1 MEVKLDCIMTH
12 DATTPSAVE
21 ILEEH
26 GINRVFDPDKI
37 VAVPDHFVPNKDIA
51 SAELA
56 RKFRDWV
63 KEKGIMNYYEVGRNG
78 ICHAILPEQG
88 HVLPGETIIGG
99 DSHTC
104 TYGALGA
111 FSTGVGSTDLAA
123 AIAMGK
129 LWFRVPETLLF
140 VLDGDLPEGVY
151 SKDVILYIIGNIG
164 TSGALY
170 KTMEFSGEV
179 IINLSVEGRLT
190 ITNMAIEAGAKSG
203 IINPD
208 EKTVEYVRERTKK
221 SFKPVK
227 SDEDAEY
234 KDVLEYDLSDLE
246 PQVAVPYSPGNVK
259 PVSEVKGRKID
270 QVFIGGC
277 TNGRIEDLRIAAK
290 VLEGSD
296 CEVNRLIVIPATSL
310 VWKRAMDEGLF
321 EIFYEAGAVI
331 SPPTC
336 GPCLGAHMGVLGR
349 DEVCVSTTNRNFVG
363 RMGHKSSKVYLV
375 SPATAAASAI
385 RGEISDPREI
395 I

>member
-1 MEVKLDCIMTH
+1 
-12 DATTPSAVE
+12 
-21 ILEEH
+21 
-26 GINRVFDPDKI
+26 
-37 VAVPDHFVPNKDIA
+37 
-51 SAELA
+51 
-56 RKFRDWV
+56 
-63 KEKGIMNYYEVGRNG
+63 
-78 ICHAILPEQG
+78 
-88 HVLPGETIIGG
+88 
-99 DSHTC
+99 
-104 TYGALGA
+104 
-111 FSTGVGSTDLAA
+111 
-123 AIAMGK
+123 
-129 LWFRVPETLLF
+129 
-140 VLDGDLPEGVY
+140 
-151 SKDVILYIIGNIG
+151 
-164 TSGALY
+164 
-170 KTMEFSGEV
+170 MEFSGEV